1 MPALKMRRR
10 SGIKPGASG
19 DSGKR
24 VGILG
29 GSFNPAHEGHRHI
42 SVQALER
49 LKLDEV
55 WWMISPQNPLKDAG
69 EMAPLRKRL
78 QRARAV
84 ADHPGILVTDIE
96 VQLGTR
102 YTADT
107 IEALKSRF
115 PGTCFVWLMGADNLC
130 QISRWRNW
138 RRVFEAVPIAVFTRP
153 SYSLRAISSRA
164 ARRFAAHRLSER
176 RAGALAG
183 ARPPAWVFLHV
194 RPHAESATRIR
205 AESAEWASAAMQTAA
220 QKGDT

>member
-1 MPALKMRRR
+1 MPALRTDENW
-10 SGIKPGASG
+10 ASRG
-19 DSGKR
+19 SGKR

-49 LKLDEV
+49 LKLDKV
-55 WWMISPQNPLKDAG
+55 WWMISPQNPLKDAD
-69 EMAPLRKRL
+69 EMAPLQNRM

-84 ADHPGILVTDIE
+84 ADHPNILVTDIE

-115 PGTCFVWLMGADNLC
+115 PGTRFVWLMGADNLC

-138 RRVFEAVPIAVFTRP
+138 RRVFKSVPIAVFTRP
-153 SYSLRAISSRA
+153 SYSLRALSSRA
-164 ARRFAAHRLSER
+164 ARRFAARRLPER
-176 RAGALAG
+176 RAGALSG
-183 ARPPAWVFLHV
+183 ARPPAWVFLHG
-194 RPHAESATRIR
+194 RPHFGSATQIR
-205 AESAEWASAAMQTAA
+205 AESAEWTSMARQTAT
-220 QKGDT
+220 QKGDK